1 MLTPNK
7 RQAGVTI
14 IELLIGI
21 ALLAL
26 LVGMGVPTF
35 RSWIQNSQVRTAA
48 DAVINGVQLARAE
61 AIRRNKPVEFDPARR
76 EPTGRSCWSAPA
88 RRLQERKGSA
98 GSKNAVFNATPA
110 GADRVT
116 FNPIG
121 APAGSNQDGSFPIQQ
136 IDITSSQSVSR
147 TAPAADRDLGVG
159 QRADVRP
166 GLEPSGRRP
175 APLHVLR

>member
-1 MLTPNK
+1 MLTANK

-21 ALLAL
+21 ALLGL

-48 DAVINGVQLARAE
+48 DTVINGVQLARSE
-61 AIRRNKPVEFDPARR
+61 AIRRNKPVEFILR
-76 EPTGRSCWSAPA
+76 TGADWSVVLVSP
-88 RRLQERKGSA
+88 RTTLTERKGSS

-136 IDITSSQSVSR
+136 IDITSSQSVTGLRPLRIVISVSGSVR
-147 TAPAADRDLGVG
+147 MCDPDSNLPVG
-159 QRADVRP
+159 DP
-166 GLEPSGRRP
+166 RRCTS
-175 APLHVLR
+175 